1 MRHNRTIEI
10 SSENIARASKD
21 EDFFLALGACLII
34 KSTFVNSTISDFSYR
49 KFAKLLS
56 KRYEVAKKIVSL
68 GVNFGLFKFYTR
80 LTDQEKWV
88 TYLSVGKLYDPKA
101 KNAFLYRNKKLI
113 GAGYH
118 TVKFGVITPDNK
130 DGKES
135 AKVFLLSSKAACSKK
150 FDNYIKYQKS
160 TDKLTLSNVC
170 DLLLFSAILPILKGN
185 EKHRNRDL
193 HERLA
198 IRGLDT
204 KYRALKTKKQMESM
218 KNVILDDFEIGE
230 ANMQNTGISYRYIV
244 NKFPNLKDVN
254 EYRVGKVIRKYGIN
268 DSILEVSENYIK
280 MGCCHPKRHDLDTFD
295 LSKAKSQKEKLI
307 LFYEDRERMILE
319 ARRND
324 YQINHFNPATSEV
337 EHIDLMKRGMH
348 APRKRKE
355 LVKGKDGKMVWAWV
369 KNPNRY
375 SILMRMANS
384 YDLTESSMCV
394 SFSHKTHEQWR
405 EERQKRYEEKMG
417 KRKGASNG

>member
-1 MRHNRTIEI
+1 MQHNRTIEI

-21 EDFFLALGACLII
+21 TDFFLVLGACLII
-34 KSTFVNSTISDFSYR
+34 KSTFINSTVSDFSYR
-49 KFAKLLS
+49 KFAKLLG
-56 KRYEVAKKIVSL
+56 KRYEVAKKIVFL

-80 LTDQEKWV
+80 LTDQRKWK

-101 KNAFLYRNKKLI
+101 KNAFLYRKKKFI

-118 TVKFGVITPDNK
+118 TVKFGVITPAKKN
-130 DGKES
+130 GKES
-135 AKVFLLSSKAACSKK
+135 AKVFLLSSKAAYSKK

-193 HERLA
+193 YERLA

-244 NKFPNLKDVN
+244 NKFPNLKGVN

-268 DSILEVSENYIK
+268 DSILEVSENYMK

-295 LSKAKSQKEKLI
+295 LSKAKSPREKLEI
-307 LFYEDRERMILE
+307 FYKDRDRMILE
-319 ARRND
+319 ARRKD
-324 YQINHFNPATSEV
+324 YQISHFNSTTSEV
-337 EHIDLMKRGMH
+337 EHIDLMKRGIH

-355 LVKGKDGKMVWAWV
+355 FVKGEDGKMVWAWV
-369 KNPNRY
+369 NNPNRY

-384 YDLTESSMCV
+384 YELTENSMQV
-394 SFSHKTHEQWR
+394 SFSHETHKKWK
-405 EERQKRYEEKMG
+405 EEHQKKYANALKV
-417 KRKGASNG
+417 RKEVVNS